1 MELPWE
7 VACAHYQLALWGVHT
22 KAEEELS
29 SEAER
34 RAHVSAASA
43 PSPLINIALRA
54 ALHYQPW
61 LKN

>member
-43 PSPLINIALRA
+43 PSPLIF
-54 ALHYQPW
+54 
-61 LKN
+61 K

>member
-43 PSPLINIALRA
+43 PSPLIFKYCSARGVALSA
-54 ALHYQPW
+54 PG
-61 LKN
+61 